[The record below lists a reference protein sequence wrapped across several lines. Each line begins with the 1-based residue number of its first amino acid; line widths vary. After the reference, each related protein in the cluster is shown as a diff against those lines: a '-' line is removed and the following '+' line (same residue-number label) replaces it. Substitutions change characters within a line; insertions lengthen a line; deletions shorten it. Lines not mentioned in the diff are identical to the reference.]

1 MTDSYTHRYIP
12 ELEFIAGDERREQN
26 LVKEEYFS
34 STDLQ
39 IFFDHDRQYQIGYI
53 SFTLSEQLKPI
64 YGYHS
69 RTWDDV
75 AIGNRIVTGTLQMP
89 IYNAL
94 EPQRNDFSKY
104 DGSSLKKDNDSYSY
118 YELMDLAESRG
129 YNNNENANL
138 NKKEFIGNTDKYT
151 DPASNRF
158 TNDEAKDYLLK
169 LNSLGVHL
177 GNYSDRDITK
187 AIKEFQKRNG
197 IEATGTLT
205 TSTKNLIDNIINSYS
220 LTKISLDNEYAYP
233 SPNKSINAITL
244 SGSNFVVLS
253 NLGDMKLIQNLD
265 NNNCY
270 YIDSNSGVAIA

>member
-1 MTDSYTHRYIP
+1 
-12 ELEFIAGDERREQN
+12 
-26 LVKEEYFS
+26 
-34 STDLQ
+34 
-39 IFFDHDRQYQIGYI
+39 
-53 SFTLSEQLKPI
+53 
-64 YGYHS
+64 
-69 RTWDDV
+69 
-75 AIGNRIVTGTLQMP
+75 
-89 IYNAL
+89 
-94 EPQRNDFSKY
+94 
-104 DGSSLKKDNDSYSY
+104 
-118 YELMDLAESRG
+118 MDLAESRG

-220 LTKISLDNEYAYP
+220 LTKISLDNVYAYS

-270 YIDSNSGVAIA
+270 YIDSNSGVIIS